1 MEARIRKAIEA
12 GHRWQ
17 EKRDVKFIEVH
28 WHRTALLN
36 FMAVTELL
44 QKGAQQFADAMNR
57 WAQSE
62 QGQAFVRAAQAAQ
75 AAQKDNE

>member
-1 MEARIRKAIEA
+1 MDAKIRKAIEA

-36 FMAVTELL
+36 FGAVAELL
-44 QKGAQQFADAMNR
+44 QKGTRQFADAMNR

-62 QGQAFVRAAQAAQ
+62 QGRAFVQAAQ
-75 AAQKDNE
+75 APQKDDE